1 MVPWL
6 LFASNNTEK
15 RRARTRGR
23 RTVAHPCVS
32 EMESGP
38 AFAASPPPEFFPEL
52 VRWAQRG
59 CRRTMVR
66 EPVLYGFRDAF
77 GTASDVA
84 KCFRKRMATR
94 SADLSALPVD
104 ASSWVRIVS
113 LAEFEAAAA
122 AAVEAAEQPTFA
134 GTPEAALPEPA
145 ASTDLAEAVREMPAS
160 QMVWQ
165 PSPLSP
171 GFAEEGRKRLQ
182 ELMAARTA
190 ALPAC

>member
-1 MVPWL
+1 
-6 LFASNNTEK
+6 
-15 RRARTRGR
+15 
-23 RTVAHPCVS
+23 
-32 EMESGP
+32 MESGL
-38 AFAASPPPEFFPEL
+38 AFAASPPAEFFPEL

-59 CRRTMVR
+59 CRRTVVR
-66 EPVLYGFRDAF
+66 ELVLYGVRDAF

-84 KCFRKRMATR
+84 KCFRKRLATR
-94 SADLSALPVD
+94 GADLSALPAD
-104 ASSWVRIVS
+104 ASSWVRVLT

-122 AAVEAAEQPTFA
+122 EAAELQPAVA
-134 GTPEAALPEPA
+134 GTPEAPLPKPVA
-145 ASTDLAEAVREMPAS
+145 PTDRAEAVQETPAS